1 MTGDSDD
8 RGDGTRDADAES
20 AGDPEVPVVCPECE
34 TTTRVALTNL
44 EDALDRHNERLHD
57 GESVAEVDPDLAEE
71 LADMVAQDLG
81 LLSE

>member
-1 MTGDSDD
+1 
-8 RGDGTRDADAES
+8 
-20 AGDPEVPVVCPECE
+20 VVCPECE
-34 TTTRVALTNL
+34 TTTRVALTDL